1 MRLWHAETSF
11 FIIGTTNRDAMHK
24 VLLTLTM
31 LHVASI
37 HAIANEDYSTRSSV
51 QPTGLLVITAACKST
66 ALASPPNPLTGYLGP
81 SLIAVSPQ

>member
-37 HAIANEDYSTRSSV
+37 HAMPMKTIRPDRLY
-51 QPTGLLVITAACKST
+51 
-66 ALASPPNPLTGYLGP
+66 
-81 SLIAVSPQ
+81 SPQDCSSSPLHASRQHLHPRQIL